1 MVVPR
6 GMYRWMGVTSSAS
19 ACLFLCAGH
28 GWAEE
33 FRVESAG
40 VRGGLSANG
49 GRNEFHQGEAFGNW
63 FLPWGWDLGKE
74 WQLQTRLDLSAGWLG
89 DSSQN
94 AAVFTLGPTVILRQE
109 RWPVSLEVGVS
120 LTLLSSYT
128 FENKDLGM
136 DFQFTSHVG
145 LNWDFA
151 KHWRLS
157 YRFQHMSNADLAT
170 SNPGLNMHMLGLSYL
185 F

>member
-1 MVVPR
+1 
-6 GMYRWMGVTSSAS
+6 MGVPNRTGRRIGVTGSII
-19 ACLFLCAGH
+19 ACLVLCVDQGR
-28 GWAEE
+28 AEE
-33 FRVESAG
+33 FRFESTG
-40 VRGGLSANG
+40 LRGGLSANG
-49 GRNEFHQGEAFGNW
+49 GRNEFHQLESFANW

-74 WQLQTRLDLSAGWLG
+74 WNLQTRLDSSGGWLG

-94 AAVFTLGPTVILRQE
+94 AAVFTLGPTVILKQE
-109 RWPVSLEVGVS
+109 RWPVSLEGGVS
-120 LTLLSSYT
+120 PTMLTSYT

-136 DFQFTSHVG
+136 YFQFTSHVG

-157 YRFQHMSNADLAT
+157 YRFQHMSNADLAA